1 MSIFQRPLG
10 ATLLLGTALGTPYVL
25 FETEPGT
32 QLRRAVAFENES
44 QSASADGVPAS
55 DSFGTPLQAPTAA
68 RDISPP
74 KTQSDAKPTWTD
86 ELPMSVAPS
95 PIDLRQV
102 IRFDVTPDF
111 VYRSFPRVST
121 VLSDLSLDGL
131 RVPLISGTQPYD
143 VAGSLTYY
151 FDTNKTVR
159 RIQFQGV
166 TGDAGPLMQLMIQH
180 YRLVPERSL
189 GGQLLTMRW
198 NNRVTSFIHI
208 APAPVVSAQQPNAR
222 FAFFMEINK
231 PTDHYGLS
239 QQASQMLMQAQ
250 AAQRW

>member
-1 MSIFQRPLG
+1 MSFFQKPLG

-25 FETEPGT
+25 FETESGT
-32 QLRRAVAFENES
+32 QLRQAVS
-44 QSASADGVPAS
+44 TGVPS
-55 DSFGTPLQAPTAA
+55 ETPSTESTWVELDSNSNPKSNLV
-68 RDISPP
+68 SPEIGP
-74 KTQSDAKPTWTD
+74 YRPVPPGENWAG
-86 ELPMSVAPS
+86 VAQL

-111 VYRSFPRVST
+111 VFQNFPRVST
-121 VLSDLSLDGL
+121 VLSDLNFDGL
-131 RVPLISGTQPYD
+131 RVPLISGTQPFD

-151 FDTNKTVR
+151 FDINKSVR

-166 TGDAGPLMQLMIQH
+166 TGDPGPLTQLMIQH
-180 YRLVPERSL
+180 YRLNPEKSL

-231 PTDHYGLS
+231 PAGGPSMVVARPPY
-239 QQASQMLMQAQ
+239 
-250 AAQRW
+250 R

>member
-1 MSIFQRPLG
+1 
-10 ATLLLGTALGTPYVL
+10 
-25 FETEPGT
+25 
-32 QLRRAVAFENES
+32 
-44 QSASADGVPAS
+44 
-55 DSFGTPLQAPTAA
+55 
-68 RDISPP
+68 
-74 KTQSDAKPTWTD
+74 
-86 ELPMSVAPS
+86 
-95 PIDLRQV
+95 
-102 IRFDVTPDF
+102 
-111 VYRSFPRVST
+111 
-121 VLSDLSLDGL
+121 LSLDGL

-143 VAGSLTYY
+143 VAGSLTYF

-166 TGDAGPLMQLMIQH
+166 TGDEGPLMQLMIQH